1 MSKIIKILT
10 TIICVLAIS
19 HAGAQS
25 LSASRTVA
33 AANTV
38 KTARHTC
45 SYVVAGGGLTT
56 IATLK
61 TIKQDTQINNELPT
75 AVQNGSV
82 ETTLYPNPFT
92 DFATVK
98 FGIKPDAPEPKITIT
113 DGSGRTIYPDF
124 SIAEQ
129 TEKFMT
135 VIITTTNL
143 KQGRYIIRIIS
154 GDKVAAVKAIKL

>member
-19 HAGAQS
+19 NAGAQS

-33 AANTV
+33 TANTV

-45 SYVVAGGGLTT
+45 SYAVAGGGLITF
-56 IATLK
+56 ATLK
-61 TIKQDTQINNELPT
+61 TIKPDTQINDEISS
-75 AVQNGSV
+75 AIQDGSV

-98 FGIKPDAPEPKITIT
+98 FGIKPDAPKPIITIT

-135 VIITTTNL
+135 VIITTTHL

-154 GDKVAAVKAIKL
+154 GDKIAAVKAIKL